1 MKIKLNEIRELRGF
15 LILLF
20 TQSLSS
26 LGSAATSFA
35 LIVWSYQQQGTALT
49 TALLSVCSYL
59 PYVLTSVFAGA
70 LCDRVG
76 KKKLM
81 LVCDSLAAAC
91 TLGVLLLFML
101 GSLRV
106 WHLYLLNA
114 LNGLLDAFQ
123 RPAADVAVS
132 LLVPKRHYQS
142 TGGLR
147 SLCGSLTNMLTPTVA
162 AALLALGGL
171 HWVIAFDLLTFAAAF
186 IALLFFVK
194 LPEPEKCSDHTERF
208 IDAARGG
215 IGYLRENRGI
225 LHLILFLAAINLT
238 ASMYNAALPALIL
251 SKADETALG
260 ILNTA
265 AGFAMLI
272 GSTAAAVLPEPRS
285 RVRVICNTL
294 LLSMG
299 TENFILGFGRSLPVW
314 CIGAVLGWIGIP
326 LMNANLDCLMRSLIP
341 IGMQG
346 RVYSARNAL
355 QFFTIPVGYFLGGLL
370 VDEVFEPF
378 AAMGQGWITMLFG
391 SGRGSGAAMLFALL
405 GLFGLLTCLIFRRDK
420 HILSL
425 EGEKSE
431 KTQ

>member
-1 MKIKLNEIRELRGF
+1 MKIKLYEIRELRGF

-106 WHLYLLNA
+106 GHLYLLNA

-162 AALLALGGL
+162 AALLAL
-171 HWVIAFDLLTFAAAF
+171 V
-186 IALLFFVK
+186 
-194 LPEPEKCSDHTERF
+194 
-208 IDAARGG
+208 
-215 IGYLRENRGI
+215 
-225 LHLILFLAAINLT
+225 
-238 ASMYNAALPALIL
+238 
-251 SKADETALG
+251 
-260 ILNTA
+260 
-265 AGFAMLI
+265 
-272 GSTAAAVLPEPRS
+272 
-285 RVRVICNTL
+285 
-294 LLSMG
+294 
-299 TENFILGFGRSLPVW
+299 
-314 CIGAVLGWIGIP
+314 
-326 LMNANLDCLMRSLIP
+326 
-341 IGMQG
+341 
-346 RVYSARNAL
+346 
-355 QFFTIPVGYFLGGLL
+355 
-370 VDEVFEPF
+370 
-378 AAMGQGWITMLFG
+378 
-391 SGRGSGAAMLFALL
+391 
-405 GLFGLLTCLIFRRDK
+405 
-420 HILSL
+420 
-425 EGEKSE
+425 
-431 KTQ
+431 